1 MTRIFMLV
9 LAAGICVVGFQLFG
23 PGGAWFRAAELEEA
37 LALQNEANRVQQD
50 RNEALGAELYSLE
63 HRRDAI
69 EERARRELYMVK
81 DDEVLFRLETPG
93 EYEQRARELASMPDY
108 RSPNIKPGSAPTSTM
123 RPRTFARLRPARSA
137 SKARK
142 KTHDPPQSDRA
153 FFLCS

>member
-69 EERARRELYMVK
+69 EERTRRELYMVK
-81 DDEVLFRLETPG
+81 ADEVLFRLETPG

-108 RSPNIKPGSAPTSTM
+108 RSPNIKPGSAPTFSAK
-123 RPRTFARLRPARSA
+123 RADLYHAPKNLRAPPSRTKR
-137 SKARK
+137 
-142 KTHDPPQSDRA
+142 Q
-153 FFLCS
+153 